1 MDTDPLLHLAWITK
15 KGPLLHLA
23 WMTNKDPLYSTG
35 DSAQHCAAAWMGG
48 GLGMMDTGIRVAETL
63 HYLPATITA
72 LLIGY
77 NPIQNKKVRKKM
89 KLCHQEP

>member
-1 MDTDPLLHLAWITK
+1 
-15 KGPLLHLA
+15 
-23 WMTNKDPLYSTG
+23 
-35 DSAQHCAAAWMGG
+35 
-48 GLGMMDTGIRVAETL
+48 MMDTGIRVAETL